1 MRSDP
6 CANGAEDDSAL
17 ALDQLVAEEL
27 SALRVTATEPIEHQL
42 TDFAERLRAHPDRE
56 ALVERLRVLVLGPPE
71 PEAPPAPDGS
81 PSSDA
86 A

>member
-6 CANGAEDDSAL
+6 RANGAEDNSAL

-42 TDFAERLRAHPDRE
+42 TDFAERLCASGSRSTGRA
-56 ALVERLRVLVLGPPE
+56 ASGPR
-71 PEAPPAPDGS
+71 AG
-81 PSSDA
+81 A
-86 A
+86 ARAGGAAGARR